1 MIAPS
6 FYVMTMPGL
15 ETLAFSEIRARVPD
29 AELIKFARGIALFR
43 TMAKPDTLL
52 ELRTVEDV
60 FVTLAHV
67 TGLGHG
73 RDALRVIHSA
83 TLNADVVGALAVWRQ
98 VRHAVPPPGGREG
111 IETRSASF
119 AEGPYGPS
127 GVHGAVGNTVSPP
140 GGRDKSG
147 PYAPSG
153 GHGAVGNTVS
163 PPGGRDKSGPYGPS
177 GVQPHTWRVISQKA
191 GTHDFRRVDA
201 GNAVSDAL
209 RRILPRGMS
218 HVADDADVE
227 FWLWLSGGEAL
238 VGLRLSD
245 ATMRHRGYKREHVP
259 ASLRPTVAAAMGWLA
274 RPTQEDIVL
283 DPLCGAGTLIIERA
297 LLGPLAQAIGGDL
310 RKEAVTIARRNALA
324 AGVRAEWHVWD
335 ARALPLEAASVT
347 RIITNLP
354 FGKQIGTEET
364 NADLYTA
371 LVGEFARVRIG
382 FGTGFCARMAGES

>member
-43 TMAKPDTLL
+43 TMAKPATLL

-127 GVHGAVGNTVSPP
+127 GG
-140 GGRDKSG
+140 
-147 PYAPSG
+147 
-153 GHGAVGNTVS
+153 
-163 PPGGRDKSGPYGPS
+163 
-177 GVQPHTWRVISQKA
+177 QPHTWRVISQKA

-209 RRILPRGMS
+209 RRTLPRGMS

-227 FWLWLSGGEAL
+227 FWLWLSGSEAL

-297 LLGPLAQAIGGDL
+297 LLGPLAQAIGGDM

-364 NADLYTA
+364 NADLYAA
-371 LVGEFARVRIG
+371 LVGEFGRVLGAGGVLVTLTSADRLWDRILRQHG
-382 FGTGFCARMAGES
+382 WRIVKKVVLVVLGQPASMFVAERA